1 MEAHAIAFS
10 QPTKV
15 LFVLLNAFDNINNA
29 NSLGL
34 SALNDGTFDL
44 AAISYQSKLCTLREA
59 LAADPRTKISVDEFL
74 GLCNEYGL
82 TGSRAQAAATD
93 LHRSGTILR
102 FTNVRTIHLLRVR

>member
-1 MEAHAIAFS
+1 M
-10 QPTKV
+10 
-15 LFVLLNAFDNINNA
+15 
-29 NSLGL
+29 
-34 SALNDGTFDL
+34 NDGTFDL

-59 LAADPRTKISVDEFL
+59 LAADPRTRISVDEFI

-102 FTNVRTIHLLRVR
+102 FTNVRKNSFRMVFPVVVIVGHLLFIFPVHVTHS